1 MTIYLN
7 KNDSVA
13 LYLLNLKYKKP
24 LGGNM
29 NINKTLRALLL
40 ASLSITAASSVYAQ
54 ALENYP
60 TRPVTIVVPFPPGG
74 GTDVGA
80 RLVAQKLSLKWGQP
94 VIVENRGGA
103 AGRLGADVVAKAKPD
118 GYTLLV
124 GNVGTQSVNPALYK
138 KMPYDP
144 DKAFAPIG
152 MIAELPLVML
162 VTPALPWQNVK
173 DVVEAAKKEPG
184 KITFASSGAGGAPHL
199 AGEIFQQ
206 ASGTKMLHIAYKG
219 GGPAALDLMAGHVNI
234 YFGTVLESVGHVKS
248 GKLKGLGVTSASRS
262 PALPELPTI
271 AESGYA
277 GFDTGS
283 WIGML
288 APAGTPA
295 AIVNKVSADLREVLA
310 LPDTKNTLITQGAT
324 PWPMTPEQFA
334 ARINSDRQRYG
345 KIIEENNLSAD

>member
-1 MTIYLN
+1 
-7 KNDSVA
+7 
-13 LYLLNLKYKKP
+13 
-24 LGGNM
+24 M
-29 NINKTLRALLL
+29 NINPTLGALLF
-40 ASLSITAASSVYAQ
+40 ASLSITAASIASAQ
-54 ALENYP
+54 TLDSYP

-103 AGRLGADVVAKAKPD
+103 AGRLGADLVAKAKPD

-138 KMPYDP
+138 KMPYDA

-162 VTPALPWQNVK
+162 VTPSLPWQNVK

-184 KITFASSGAGGAPHL
+184 KITVASSGAGGAPHL

-283 WIGML
+283 WIGLL
-288 APAGTPA
+288 APAGTSS
-295 AIVNKVSADLREVLA
+295 AIISKISADLREVLA

>member
-1 MTIYLN
+1 MITTSRTSTLLFSALMTLG
-7 KNDSVA
+7 A
-13 LYLLNLKYKKP
+13 LS
-24 LGGNM
+24 
-29 NINKTLRALLL
+29 AH
-40 ASLSITAASSVYAQ
+40 AQ
-54 ALENYP
+54 SAVPYP
-60 TRPVTIVVPFPPGG
+60 SRPVTVVVPFPPGG

-103 AGRLGADVVAKAKPD
+103 AGRVGAELVAKAKPD

-162 VTPALPWQNVK
+162 VTPSLPWKSVK
-173 DVVEAAKKEPG
+173 DVVEAAKKDPG

-206 ASGTKMLHIAYKG
+206 ASGTKMLHVAYKG

-248 GKLKGLGVTSASRS
+248 GKLKGLGVTSATRS
-262 PALPELPTI
+262 PALQELPTI
-271 AESGYA
+271 AESGFA

-295 AIVNKVSADLREVLA
+295 SIINKISADLREVLA

-334 ARINSDRQRYG
+334 QRIKSDQARYG
-345 KIIEENNLSAD
+345 RIIAENNLSAE

>member
-1 MTIYLN
+1 MNTGLRTSVLFFSSLLTLGALN
-7 KNDSVA
+7 VH
-13 LYLLNLKYKKP
+13 
-24 LGGNM
+24 
-29 NINKTLRALLL
+29 
-40 ASLSITAASSVYAQ
+40 AQ
-54 ALENYP
+54 APYP
-60 TRPVTIVVPFPPGG
+60 SRPVTIVVPFPPGG

-103 AGRLGADVVAKAKPD
+103 AGRVGAELVAKAKPD

-162 VTPALPWQNVK
+162 VTPSLPWKNVK
-173 DVVEAAKKEPG
+173 DMVEAAKKDPG

-206 ASGTKMLHIAYKG
+206 ASGAKMLHVAYKG

-262 PALPELPTI
+262 PALPDLPTI
-271 AESGYA
+271 AESGYP

-295 AIVNKVSADLREVLA
+295 PIVNKISADLREVLT
-310 LPDTKNTLITQGAT
+310 LPDTQKTLITQGAT
-324 PWPMTPEQFA
+324 PWPMTPEQFT
-334 ARINSDRQRYG
+334 ARIKSDRQRYG
-345 KIIEENNLSAD
+345 RIIEENNLSAE

>member
-1 MTIYLN
+1 MTIR
-7 KNDSVA
+7 S
-13 LYLLNLKYKKP
+13 
-24 LGGNM
+24 
-29 NINKTLRALLL
+29 TLRTLLFGCI
-40 ASLSITAASSVYAQ
+40 ATAAASIASAQ
-54 ALENYP
+54 SLDNYP
-60 TRPVTIVVPFPPGG
+60 TRPVTIVVPVPPGG

-138 KMPYDP
+138 KMPYDA

-162 VTPALPWQNVK
+162 VTPALPWKNIK

-234 YFGTVLESVGHVKS
+234 YFGTVLESVGHVKA
-248 GKLKGLGVTSASRS
+248 GKLKGLGVTSANRS

-283 WIGML
+283 WIGLL
-288 APAGTPA
+288 APAGTPV
-295 AIVNKVSADLREVLA
+295 AIINKVSADLREVLA

-334 ARINSDRQRYG
+334 ARIKSDRQRYG

>member
-1 MTIYLN
+1 MTIRF
-7 KNDSVA
+7 
-13 LYLLNLKYKKP
+13 
-24 LGGNM
+24 
-29 NINKTLRALLL
+29 TLRTLLFSCI
-40 ASLSITAASSVYAQ
+40 ATAAASIASAQ
-54 ALENYP
+54 SLDNYP

-138 KMPYDP
+138 KMPYDA

-162 VTPALPWQNVK
+162 VTPALPWQNIK

-234 YFGTVLESVGHVKS
+234 YFGTVLESVGHVKA
-248 GKLKGLGVTSASRS
+248 GKLKGLGVTSANRS

-283 WIGML
+283 WIGLL
-288 APAGTPA
+288 APAGTPV
-295 AIVNKVSADLREVLA
+295 AIINKVSADLREVLA

-334 ARINSDRQRYG
+334 ARIKSDRQRYG
-345 KIIEENNLSAD
+345 KIVEENNLSAD

>member
-1 MTIYLN
+1 
-7 KNDSVA
+7 
-13 LYLLNLKYKKP
+13 
-24 LGGNM
+24 M
-29 NINKTLRALLL
+29 NINSTLSALLV
-40 ASLSITAASSVYAQ
+40 ASLSIAAASSVCAQ
-54 ALENYP
+54 ALDNYP
-60 TRPVTIVVPFPPGG
+60 IRPVTIVVPFPPGG

-80 RLVAQKLSLKWGQP
+80 RLVAQKLSLKWGHP

-103 AGRLGADVVAKAKPD
+103 AGRLGADLVAKAKPD

-138 KMPYDP
+138 KMPYDA

-162 VTPALPWQNVK
+162 ITPTLPWQNVK

-184 KITFASSGAGGAPHL
+184 KITVASSGAGGAPHL

-219 GGPAALDLMAGHVNI
+219 GGPAALDLMAGHVNV

-271 AESGYA
+271 AESGFA

-283 WIGML
+283 WIGLL
-288 APAGTPA
+288 APAGTSS
-295 AIVNKVSADLREVLA
+295 AIISKISADLREVLA

-334 ARINSDRQRYG
+334 ARIHSDRQRYG

>member
-1 MTIYLN
+1 MITTSRTSTLLFSALMTLG
-7 KNDSVA
+7 A
-13 LYLLNLKYKKP
+13 LS
-24 LGGNM
+24 
-29 NINKTLRALLL
+29 AH
-40 ASLSITAASSVYAQ
+40 AQ
-54 ALENYP
+54 SAVPYP
-60 TRPVTIVVPFPPGG
+60 SRPVTVVVPFPPGG

-103 AGRLGADVVAKAKPD
+103 AGRVGAELVAKAKPD

-162 VTPALPWQNVK
+162 VTPSLPWKNVK
-173 DVVEAAKKEPG
+173 DVVEAAKKDPG

-206 ASGTKMLHIAYKG
+206 ASGTKMLHVAYKG

-248 GKLKGLGVTSASRS
+248 GKLKGLGVTSATRS
-262 PALPELPTI
+262 PALQELPTI
-271 AESGYA
+271 AESGFV

-295 AIVNKVSADLREVLA
+295 SIINKISADLREVLA

-334 ARINSDRQRYG
+334 QRIKSDQARYG
-345 KIIEENNLSAD
+345 RIIKENNLSAE

>member
-1 MTIYLN
+1 
-7 KNDSVA
+7 
-13 LYLLNLKYKKP
+13 
-24 LGGNM
+24 M
-29 NINKTLRALLL
+29 NTTSRTSALLFS
-40 ASLSITAASSVYAQ
+40 SLMTLGALSAHAQSAAP
-54 ALENYP
+54 YP
-60 TRPVTIVVPFPPGG
+60 SRAVTVVVPFPPGG

-103 AGRLGADVVAKAKPD
+103 AGRVGAELVAKAKPD

-162 VTPALPWQNVK
+162 VTPSLPWKNVK
-173 DVVEAAKKEPG
+173 DVVEAAKKDPG

-206 ASGTKMLHIAYKG
+206 ASGTKMLHVAYKG

-248 GKLKGLGVTSASRS
+248 GKLKGLGVTSATRS
-262 PALPELPTI
+262 PALQELPTI
-271 AESGYA
+271 AESGFA

-295 AIVNKVSADLREVLA
+295 SIINKISADLREVLA

-334 ARINSDRQRYG
+334 QRIKSDQARYG
-345 KIIEENNLSAD
+345 RIIAENNLSAE

>member
-1 MTIYLN
+1 
-7 KNDSVA
+7 
-13 LYLLNLKYKKP
+13 
-24 LGGNM
+24 M
-29 NINKTLRALLL
+29 NTTSRTSALLFS
-40 ASLSITAASSVYAQ
+40 SLMTLGALSAHAQSAAP
-54 ALENYP
+54 YP
-60 TRPVTIVVPFPPGG
+60 SRAVTVVVPFPPGG

-103 AGRLGADVVAKAKPD
+103 AGRVGAELVAKAKPD

-162 VTPALPWQNVK
+162 VTPSLPWKNVK
-173 DVVEAAKKEPG
+173 DVVEAAKKDPG

-206 ASGTKMLHIAYKG
+206 ASGTKMLHVAYKG

-248 GKLKGLGVTSASRS
+248 GKLKGLGVTSANRS
-262 PALPELPTI
+262 PALQELPTI
-271 AESGYA
+271 AESGFA

-288 APAGTPA
+288 APAGTPTS
-295 AIVNKVSADLREVLA
+295 IINKISADLREVLA
-310 LPDTKNTLITQGAT
+310 LPDTQNTLITQGAT
-324 PWPMTPEQFA
+324 PWPMTPEQFSQ
-334 ARINSDRQRYG
+334 RIKSDQARYG
-345 KIIEENNLSAD
+345 RIIAENNLSAD

>member
-1 MTIYLN
+1 MTIR
-7 KNDSVA
+7 S
-13 LYLLNLKYKKP
+13 
-24 LGGNM
+24 
-29 NINKTLRALLL
+29 TLRTLLFGCI
-40 ASLSITAASSVYAQ
+40 ATAAASIASAQ
-54 ALENYP
+54 SLDNYP

-138 KMPYDP
+138 KMPYDA

-162 VTPALPWQNVK
+162 VTPALPWQNIK

-234 YFGTVLESVGHVKS
+234 YFGTVLESVGHVKA
-248 GKLKGLGVTSASRS
+248 GKLKGLGVTSANRS

-283 WIGML
+283 WIGLL
-288 APAGTPA
+288 APAGTPV
-295 AIVNKVSADLREVLA
+295 AIINKVSADLREVLA

-334 ARINSDRQRYG
+334 ARIKSDRQRYG

>member
-1 MTIYLN
+1 
-7 KNDSVA
+7 
-13 LYLLNLKYKKP
+13 
-24 LGGNM
+24 M
-29 NINKTLRALLL
+29 NTASRTSALLFSSL
-40 ASLSITAASSVYAQ
+40 MTLGVLSAHAQSTAS
-54 ALENYP
+54 YP
-60 TRPVTIVVPFPPGG
+60 SRPVTVVVPFPPGG

-103 AGRLGADVVAKAKPD
+103 AGRVGAELVAKAKPD

-162 VTPALPWQNVK
+162 VTPSLPWKNVK
-173 DVVEAAKKEPG
+173 DVVEAAKKDPG

-206 ASGTKMLHIAYKG
+206 ASGTKILHVAYKG

-248 GKLKGLGVTSASRS
+248 GKLKGLGVTSANRS
-262 PALPELPTI
+262 PALQELPTI

-295 AIVNKVSADLREVLA
+295 SIINKISADLREVLA
-310 LPDTKNTLITQGAT
+310 LPDTQKTLITQGAT

-334 ARINSDRQRYG
+334 QRIKSDQARYG
-345 KIIEENNLSAD
+345 RIIAENNLSAD

>member
-1 MTIYLN
+1 
-7 KNDSVA
+7 
-13 LYLLNLKYKKP
+13 
-24 LGGNM
+24 M
-29 NINKTLRALLL
+29 NITSRTAALLFS
-40 ASLSITAASSVYAQ
+40 SLMTLGAVTVHAQSAAP
-54 ALENYP
+54 YP
-60 TRPVTIVVPFPPGG
+60 SRPVTVVVPFPPGG

-103 AGRLGADVVAKAKPD
+103 AGRVGAELVAKAKPD

-162 VTPALPWQNVK
+162 VTPSLPWNNVK

-206 ASGTKMLHIAYKG
+206 ASGTKMLHVAYKG

-248 GKLKGLGVTSASRS
+248 GKLKGLGVTSANRS
-262 PALPELPTI
+262 PALQELPTI

-288 APAGTPA
+288 APAGTPTS
-295 AIVNKVSADLREVLA
+295 IINKISADLREVLA
-310 LPDTKNTLITQGAT
+310 LPDTQKTLITQGAT

-334 ARINSDRQRYG
+334 ERIKSDQARYG
-345 KIIEENNLSAD
+345 RIITENNLIAE

>member
-1 MTIYLN
+1 
-7 KNDSVA
+7 
-13 LYLLNLKYKKP
+13 
-24 LGGNM
+24 M
-29 NINKTLRALLL
+29 NTASRTSALLFS
-40 ASLSITAASSVYAQ
+40 SLMTLGVLSAHAQSAAP
-54 ALENYP
+54 YP
-60 TRPVTIVVPFPPGG
+60 SRPVTVVVPFPPGG

-103 AGRLGADVVAKAKPD
+103 AGRVGAELVAKAKPD

-144 DKAFAPIG
+144 EKAFAPIG

-162 VTPALPWQNVK
+162 VTPSLPWKNVK
-173 DVVEAAKKEPG
+173 DVVEAAKKDPG

-206 ASGTKMLHIAYKG
+206 ASGTKMLHVAYKG

-248 GKLKGLGVTSASRS
+248 GKLKGLGVTSANRS
-262 PALPELPTI
+262 PALQELPTI
-271 AESGYA
+271 AESGFA

-288 APAGTPA
+288 APAGTPTS
-295 AIVNKVSADLREVLA
+295 IINKISADLREVLA
-310 LPDTKNTLITQGAT
+310 LPDTQNTLITQGAT

-334 ARINSDRQRYG
+334 QRIKSDQARYG
-345 KIIEENNLSAD
+345 RIIAENNLSAD

>member
-1 MTIYLN
+1 MTIR
-7 KNDSVA
+7 S
-13 LYLLNLKYKKP
+13 
-24 LGGNM
+24 
-29 NINKTLRALLL
+29 TLRTLLFGCI
-40 ASLSITAASSVYAQ
+40 ATAAASIASAQ
-54 ALENYP
+54 SLDNYP

-138 KMPYDP
+138 KMPYDA

-162 VTPALPWQNVK
+162 VTPALPWQNIK

-234 YFGTVLESVGHVKS
+234 YFGTVLESVGHVKA
-248 GKLKGLGVTSASRS
+248 GKLKGLGVTSANRS
-262 PALPELPTI
+262 PALPELSTI

-283 WIGML
+283 WIGLL
-288 APAGTPA
+288 APAGTPV
-295 AIVNKVSADLREVLA
+295 AIINKVSADLREVLA

-334 ARINSDRQRYG
+334 ARIKSDRQRYG

>member
-1 MTIYLN
+1 MNTTSRTSALLFSSLMTLGVLSAHAQ
-7 KNDSVA
+7 SVA
-13 LYLLNLKYKKP
+13 PYP
-24 LGGNM
+24 S
-29 NINKTLRALLL
+29 RA
-40 ASLSITAASSVYAQ
+40 
-54 ALENYP
+54 
-60 TRPVTIVVPFPPGG
+60 VTVVVPFPPGG

-103 AGRLGADVVAKAKPD
+103 AGRVGAELVAKAKPD

-162 VTPALPWQNVK
+162 VTPSLPWKNVK
-173 DVVEAAKKEPG
+173 DVVEAAKKDPG

-206 ASGTKMLHIAYKG
+206 ASGTKMLHVAYKG

-248 GKLKGLGVTSASRS
+248 GKLKGLGVTSANRS
-262 PALPELPTI
+262 PALQELPTI
-271 AESGYA
+271 AESGFA

-295 AIVNKVSADLREVLA
+295 SIINKISADLREVLA
-310 LPDTKNTLITQGAT
+310 LPDTQNTLITQGAT
-324 PWPMTPEQFA
+324 PWPMTPEQFSQ
-334 ARINSDRQRYG
+334 RIKSDQARYG
-345 KIIEENNLSAD
+345 RIIAENNLSAD

>member
-1 MTIYLN
+1 MITTSRTSTLLFSALMTLG
-7 KNDSVA
+7 A
-13 LYLLNLKYKKP
+13 LS
-24 LGGNM
+24 
-29 NINKTLRALLL
+29 AH
-40 ASLSITAASSVYAQ
+40 AQ
-54 ALENYP
+54 SAVPYP
-60 TRPVTIVVPFPPGG
+60 SRPVTVVVPFPPGG

-103 AGRLGADVVAKAKPD
+103 AGRAGAELVAKAKPD

-162 VTPALPWQNVK
+162 VTPSLPWKSVK
-173 DVVEAAKKEPG
+173 DVVEAAKKDPG

-206 ASGTKMLHIAYKG
+206 ASGTKMLHVAYKG

-248 GKLKGLGVTSASRS
+248 GKLKGLGVTSATRS
-262 PALPELPTI
+262 PALQELPTI
-271 AESGYA
+271 AESGFA

-295 AIVNKVSADLREVLA
+295 SIINKISADLREVLA

-334 ARINSDRQRYG
+334 QRIKSDQARYG
-345 KIIEENNLSAD
+345 RIIAENNLSAE

>member
-1 MTIYLN
+1 MNTTSRMSTLLFSALMTLG
-7 KNDSVA
+7 A
-13 LYLLNLKYKKP
+13 LS
-24 LGGNM
+24 
-29 NINKTLRALLL
+29 AH
-40 ASLSITAASSVYAQ
+40 AQSAAP
-54 ALENYP
+54 YP
-60 TRPVTIVVPFPPGG
+60 SRPVTVVVPFPPGG

-103 AGRLGADVVAKAKPD
+103 AGRVGAELVAKAKPD

-162 VTPALPWQNVK
+162 VTPSLPWKNIK
-173 DVVEAAKKEPG
+173 DVVEAAKKDPG

-206 ASGTKMLHIAYKG
+206 ASGTKMLHVAYKG

-262 PALPELPTI
+262 PALQELPTI

-295 AIVNKVSADLREVLA
+295 SIINKISADLREVLA
-310 LPDTKNTLITQGAT
+310 LPDTQKTLITQGAT

-334 ARINSDRQRYG
+334 QRIKSDQARYG
-345 KIIEENNLSAD
+345 RIIKENNLSAE

>member
-1 MTIYLN
+1 MTIR
-7 KNDSVA
+7 S
-13 LYLLNLKYKKP
+13 
-24 LGGNM
+24 
-29 NINKTLRALLL
+29 TLRTLLFGCI
-40 ASLSITAASSVYAQ
+40 ATAAASIASAQ
-54 ALENYP
+54 SLDNYP

-138 KMPYDP
+138 KMPYDA

-162 VTPALPWQNVK
+162 VTPALPWQNIK

-234 YFGTVLESVGHVKS
+234 YFGTVLESVGHVKA
-248 GKLKGLGVTSASRS
+248 GKLKGLGVTSANRS

-283 WIGML
+283 WIGLL
-288 APAGTPA
+288 APAGTPV
-295 AIVNKVSADLREVLA
+295 AIINKVSADLRDVLA

-334 ARINSDRQRYG
+334 ARIKSDRQRYG

>member
-1 MTIYLN
+1 
-7 KNDSVA
+7 
-13 LYLLNLKYKKP
+13 
-24 LGGNM
+24 M
-29 NINKTLRALLL
+29 NTASRTSALLFSSL
-40 ASLSITAASSVYAQ
+40 MTLGALSAHAQSTAS
-54 ALENYP
+54 YP
-60 TRPVTIVVPFPPGG
+60 SRPVTVVVPFPPGG

-103 AGRLGADVVAKAKPD
+103 AGRVGAELVAKAKPD

-162 VTPALPWQNVK
+162 VTPSLPWKNVK
-173 DVVEAAKKEPG
+173 DVVEAAKKDPG

-206 ASGTKMLHIAYKG
+206 ASGTKMLHVAYKG

-248 GKLKGLGVTSASRS
+248 GKLKGLGVTSANRS
-262 PALPELPTI
+262 PALQELPTI

-295 AIVNKVSADLREVLA
+295 SIINKISADLREVLA
-310 LPDTKNTLITQGAT
+310 LPDTQKTLITQGAT

-334 ARINSDRQRYG
+334 QRIKSDQARYG
-345 KIIEENNLSAD
+345 RIIAENNLSAD

>member
-1 MTIYLN
+1 
-7 KNDSVA
+7 
-13 LYLLNLKYKKP
+13 
-24 LGGNM
+24 M
-29 NINKTLRALLL
+29 NINSTLRALLF
-40 ASLSITAASSVYAQ
+40 ASLSITAASSACAQ
-54 ALENYP
+54 TLDNYP

-103 AGRLGADVVAKAKPD
+103 AGRLGADLVAKAKPD

-138 KMPYDP
+138 KMPYDA

-162 VTPALPWQNVK
+162 VTPSLPWQNVK
-173 DVVEAAKKEPG
+173 DVVEAAKKDPG
-184 KITFASSGAGGAPHL
+184 KITVASSGAGGAPHL

-283 WIGML
+283 WIGLL

-295 AIVNKVSADLREVLA
+295 AIINKVSADLREVLA

>member
-1 MTIYLN
+1 M
-7 KNDSVA
+7 KKWSCSS
-13 LYLLNLKYKKP
+13 LLFCSL
-24 LGGNM
+24 
-29 NINKTLRALLL
+29 I
-40 ASLSITAASSVYAQ
+40 ASAVFSPVSAQ
-54 ALENYP
+54 STDNYP

-103 AGRLGADVVAKAKPD
+103 AGRLGADLVAKAKPD

-138 KMPYDP
+138 KMPYDA

-162 VTPALPWQNVK
+162 VTPSLPWQNVK

-184 KITFASSGAGGAPHL
+184 KITVASSGAGGAPHL

-283 WIGML
+283 WIGLL

-324 PWPMTPEQFA
+324 PWPMTPEQFT
-334 ARINSDRQRYG
+334 ARISSDRQRYG
-345 KIIEENNLSAD
+345 KIIKENNLSAD

>member
-1 MTIYLN
+1 
-7 KNDSVA
+7 
-13 LYLLNLKYKKP
+13 
-24 LGGNM
+24 M
-29 NINKTLRALLL
+29 NTTSRTSALLFS
-40 ASLSITAASSVYAQ
+40 SLMTLGALSAHAQSAAP
-54 ALENYP
+54 YP
-60 TRPVTIVVPFPPGG
+60 SRAVTVVVPFPPGG

-103 AGRLGADVVAKAKPD
+103 AGRVGAELVAKAKPD

-162 VTPALPWQNVK
+162 VTPSLPWKSVK
-173 DVVEAAKKEPG
+173 DVVEAAKKDPG

-206 ASGTKMLHIAYKG
+206 ASGTKMLHVAYKG

-248 GKLKGLGVTSASRS
+248 GKLKGLGVTSATRS
-262 PALPELPTI
+262 PALQELPTI
-271 AESGYA
+271 AESGFA

-295 AIVNKVSADLREVLA
+295 SIINKISADLREVLA

-334 ARINSDRQRYG
+334 QRIKSDQARYG
-345 KIIEENNLSAD
+345 RIIAENNLSAE

>member
-1 MTIYLN
+1 
-7 KNDSVA
+7 
-13 LYLLNLKYKKP
+13 
-24 LGGNM
+24 M
-29 NINKTLRALLL
+29 NIHTTLCTLLFGC
-40 ASLSITAASSVYAQ
+40 LSIAAGSSTYAQ
-54 ALENYP
+54 SLDNYP

-103 AGRLGADVVAKAKPD
+103 AGRLGADLVAKAKPD

-138 KMPYDP
+138 KMPYDA

-162 VTPALPWQNVK
+162 VTPTLPWQNVK

-184 KITFASSGAGGAPHL
+184 KITVASSGAGGAPHL

-219 GGPAALDLMAGHVNI
+219 GGPAALDLMAGHVNV

-248 GKLKGLGVTSASRS
+248 GKLKGLGVTSAGRS

-288 APAGTPA
+288 APAGTPVR
-295 AIVNKVSADLREVLA
+295 IINKISGDLREVLA

-324 PWPMTPEQFA
+324 PWPMTPEQFT

-345 KIIEENNLSAD
+345 RIIEENNLSAD

>member
-1 MTIYLN
+1 
-7 KNDSVA
+7 
-13 LYLLNLKYKKP
+13 
-24 LGGNM
+24 
-29 NINKTLRALLL
+29 
-40 ASLSITAASSVYAQ
+40 
-54 ALENYP
+54 
-60 TRPVTIVVPFPPGG
+60 
-74 GTDVGA
+74 
-80 RLVAQKLSLKWGQP
+80 
-94 VIVENRGGA
+94 
-103 AGRLGADVVAKAKPD
+103 
-118 GYTLLV
+118 
-124 GNVGTQSVNPALYK
+124 
-138 KMPYDP
+138 MPYDA

-162 VTPALPWQNVK
+162 VTPALPWQNIK

-234 YFGTVLESVGHVKS
+234 YFGTVLESVGHVKA
-248 GKLKGLGVTSASRS
+248 GKLKGLGVTSANRS

-283 WIGML
+283 WIGLL
-288 APAGTPA
+288 APAGTPV
-295 AIVNKVSADLREVLA
+295 AIINKVSADLREVLA

-334 ARINSDRQRYG
+334 ARIKSDRQRYG

>member
-1 MTIYLN
+1 
-7 KNDSVA
+7 
-13 LYLLNLKYKKP
+13 
-24 LGGNM
+24 M
-29 NINKTLRALLL
+29 NTTSRTSALLFS
-40 ASLSITAASSVYAQ
+40 SLITLGALSAHAQSAAP
-54 ALENYP
+54 YP
-60 TRPVTIVVPFPPGG
+60 SRPVTVVVPFPPGG

-103 AGRLGADVVAKAKPD
+103 AGRVGAELVAKAKPD

-162 VTPALPWQNVK
+162 VTPSLPWKNVK
-173 DVVEAAKKEPG
+173 DVVEAAKKDPG

-206 ASGTKMLHIAYKG
+206 ASGTKMLHVAYKG

-248 GKLKGLGVTSASRS
+248 GKLKGLGVTSAKRS
-262 PALPELPTI
+262 PALQELPTI
-271 AESGYA
+271 AESGFA

-295 AIVNKVSADLREVLA
+295 SIINKISADLREVLA
-310 LPDTKNTLITQGAT
+310 LPDTQNTLITQGAT
-324 PWPMTPEQFA
+324 PWPMTPEQFSQ
-334 ARINSDRQRYG
+334 RIKSDQARYG
-345 KIIEENNLSAD
+345 RIIAENNLSAE

>member
-1 MTIYLN
+1 M
-7 KNDSVA
+7 KN
-13 LYLLNLKYKKP
+13 
-24 LGGNM
+24 
-29 NINKTLRALLL
+29 TLRIPIFLLSAFSALNW
-40 ASLSITAASSVYAQ
+40 STSCAQ
-54 ALENYP
+54 ISDNYP

-94 VIVENRGGA
+94 VVVENRGGA
-103 AGRLGADVVAKAKPD
+103 AGRLGADLVAKAKPD

-138 KMPYDP
+138 KMPYDA

-162 VTPALPWQNVK
+162 VTPTLPWQSIK
-173 DVVEAAKKEPG
+173 DVVDAAKKEPG
-184 KITFASSGAGGAPHL
+184 KVTVASSGAGGAPHL

-206 ASGTKMLHIAYKG
+206 ASDTKMLHIAYKG

-248 GKLKGLGVTSASRS
+248 GKLKGLGVTSAARS

-283 WIGML
+283 WIGLL
-288 APAGTPA
+288 APAGTPV
-295 AIVNKVSADLREVLA
+295 AIINKVSADLREVLA

-334 ARINSDRQRYG
+334 TRINSDRQRYG

>member
-1 MTIYLN
+1 
-7 KNDSVA
+7 
-13 LYLLNLKYKKP
+13 
-24 LGGNM
+24 M
-29 NINKTLRALLL
+29 NIGIRSSALLIS
-40 ASLSITAASSVYAQ
+40 SLITLTSQVSHAQTAAP
-54 ALENYP
+54 YP
-60 TRPVTIVVPFPPGG
+60 SRPVTIVVPFPPGG

-94 VIVENRGGA
+94 VIVENKGGA
-103 AGRLGADVVAKAKPD
+103 AGRVGTELVAKAKPD

-162 VTPALPWQNVK
+162 VTPSLPWKTVN
-173 DVVEAAKKEPG
+173 DVVNDAKKDPG

-206 ASGTKMLHIAYKG
+206 ASNTKLLHVAYKG

-234 YFGTVLESVGHVKS
+234 YFGTVLESAGHVKS
-248 GKLKGLGVTSASRS
+248 GKLKGLGVTSAKRS
-262 PALPELPTI
+262 PALPDLPTI
-271 AESGYA
+271 AESGYK

-288 APAGTPA
+288 APAGTPV
-295 AIVNKVSADLREVLA
+295 AIINKISADLREVLA
-310 LPDTKNTLITQGAT
+310 LPDTANTLITQGAT
-324 PWPMTPEQFA
+324 PWPMTPDQFS
-334 ARINSDRQRYG
+334 ARIKSDRERYG
-345 KIIEENNLSAD
+345 RIIQENNLSAE

>member
-1 MTIYLN
+1 MITTSRTSTLLFSALMTLG
-7 KNDSVA
+7 A
-13 LYLLNLKYKKP
+13 LS
-24 LGGNM
+24 
-29 NINKTLRALLL
+29 AH
-40 ASLSITAASSVYAQ
+40 AQ
-54 ALENYP
+54 SAVPYP
-60 TRPVTIVVPFPPGG
+60 SRPVTVVVPFPPGG

-94 VIVENRGGA
+94 VIIENRGGA
-103 AGRLGADVVAKAKPD
+103 AGRVGAELVAKAKPD

-162 VTPALPWQNVK
+162 VTPSLPWKSVK
-173 DVVEAAKKEPG
+173 DVVEAAKKDPG

-206 ASGTKMLHIAYKG
+206 ASGTKMLHVAYKG

-248 GKLKGLGVTSASRS
+248 GKLKGLGVTSATRS
-262 PALPELPTI
+262 PALQELPTI
-271 AESGYA
+271 AESGFA

-295 AIVNKVSADLREVLA
+295 SIINKISADLREVLA

-334 ARINSDRQRYG
+334 QRIKSDQARYG
-345 KIIEENNLSAD
+345 RIIKENNLSAE

>member
-1 MTIYLN
+1 MTIRF
-7 KNDSVA
+7 
-13 LYLLNLKYKKP
+13 
-24 LGGNM
+24 
-29 NINKTLRALLL
+29 TLRTLLFSCI
-40 ASLSITAASSVYAQ
+40 ATAAASIASAQ
-54 ALENYP
+54 SLDNYP

-138 KMPYDP
+138 KMPYDA

-162 VTPALPWQNVK
+162 VTPALPWQNIK

-234 YFGTVLESVGHVKS
+234 YFGTVLESVGHVKA
-248 GKLKGLGVTSASRS
+248 GKLKGLGVTSANRS

-283 WIGML
+283 WIGLL
-288 APAGTPA
+288 APAGTPV
-295 AIVNKVSADLREVLA
+295 AIINKVSADLREVLA

-334 ARINSDRQRYG
+334 ARIKSDRQRYG

>member
-1 MTIYLN
+1 
-7 KNDSVA
+7 
-13 LYLLNLKYKKP
+13 
-24 LGGNM
+24 M

-206 ASGTKMLHIAYKG
+206 ASDTKMLHIAYKG

-345 KIIEENNLSAD
+345 KIIQENNLTAD

>member
-1 MTIYLN
+1 
-7 KNDSVA
+7 
-13 LYLLNLKYKKP
+13 
-24 LGGNM
+24 M
-29 NINKTLRALLL
+29 NINSTLSALLV
-40 ASLSITAASSVYAQ
+40 ASLSIAAASSVYAQ
-54 ALENYP
+54 ALDNYP
-60 TRPVTIVVPFPPGG
+60 IRPVTIVVPFPPGG

-103 AGRLGADVVAKAKPD
+103 AGRLGADLVAKAKPD

-138 KMPYDP
+138 KMPYDA

-173 DVVEAAKKEPG
+173 DVVDAAKKEPG
-184 KITFASSGAGGAPHL
+184 KITVASSGAGGAPHL

-206 ASGTKMLHIAYKG
+206 ASDTKMLHIAYKG

-283 WIGML
+283 WIGLL

-295 AIVNKVSADLREVLA
+295 AIINKVSADLREVLA

>member
-1 MTIYLN
+1 
-7 KNDSVA
+7 
-13 LYLLNLKYKKP
+13 
-24 LGGNM
+24 
-29 NINKTLRALLL
+29 
-40 ASLSITAASSVYAQ
+40 
-54 ALENYP
+54 
-60 TRPVTIVVPFPPGG
+60 
-74 GTDVGA
+74 
-80 RLVAQKLSLKWGQP
+80 
-94 VIVENRGGA
+94 
-103 AGRLGADVVAKAKPD
+103 VAKAKPD

-162 VTPALPWQNVK
+162 VTPSLPWNNVK

-206 ASGTKMLHIAYKG
+206 ASGTKMLHVAYKG

-262 PALPELPTI
+262 PALQELPTI

-288 APAGTPA
+288 APAGTPTS
-295 AIVNKVSADLREVLA
+295 IINKISADLREVLA
-310 LPDTKNTLITQGAT
+310 LPDTQKTLITQGAT

-334 ARINSDRQRYG
+334 QRIKSDQARYG
-345 KIIEENNLSAD
+345 RIIMENNLSAE